1 LFPDSCNTQ
10 SVQARERERERE
22 REKRE
27 RKRSGNQLRE
37 EQHSERVNGETDKT
51 RSGDTK
57 TIVSRSLEIGAQVP
71 N

>member
-10 SVQARERERERE
+10 SVQARERERDRERRE
-22 REKRE
+22 RESARE
-27 RKRSGNQLRE
+27 QLRE